1 MSYKLIEL
9 NDDLRSL
16 RDLKFNVDIVGA
28 FLIVRDIPY
37 VNAERQVHRDG
48 ILVTELTL
56 SGDKTIAPERHQM
69 RFIGECP
76 CDSHG
81 VALDAIRPSEQKH
94 RINSEVTCD
103 FEFSNKPRPEGYLDH
118 AEKVRNYA
126 ALISGPASTID
137 PTATPMTGNVVEPGD
152 DESPFNYLDTN
163 SAKAQISVITE
174 KLAADRIAIVGLGGT
189 GSYVLDLIAKTP
201 V

>member
-56 SGDKTIAPERHQM
+56 SGDKALRLM
-69 RFIGECP
+69 RYDRVSKSIG
-76 CDSHG
+76 
-81 VALDAIRPSEQKH
+81 
-94 RINSEVTCD
+94 
-103 FEFSNKPRPEGYLDH
+103 
-118 AEKVRNYA
+118 
-126 ALISGPASTID
+126 ST
-137 PTATPMTGNVVEPGD
+137 V
-152 DESPFNYLDTN
+152 
-163 SAKAQISVITE
+163 K
-174 KLAADRIAIVGLGGT
+174 
-189 GSYVLDLIAKTP
+189 
-201 V
+201 